1 MLSLNDMIESEDI
14 DFGGLEDEKWIKKYC
29 W

>member
-1 MLSLNDMIESEDI
+1 MLSLNNIIKSEDI
-14 DFGGLEDEKWIKKYC
+14 DFGGLKDEKWIKKYC